1 MTKENERQ
9 VVRHERR
16 VDLTPPVDI
25 YDEGDKVILIADM
38 PGVNPEA
45 LEVRYGRGQL
55 MIHGRQ
61 EDWSEYGS
69 PVLSEFEIGDYR
81 RTFTVGEDI
90 DPAHITAEIK
100 NGVLRINLAKVEARK
115 PQKIAVTVK

>member
-45 LEVRYGRGQL
+45 LEVRYERMESSAQTG
-55 MIHGRQ
+55 
-61 EDWSEYGS
+61 
-69 PVLSEFEIGDYR
+69 
-81 RTFTVGEDI
+81 
-90 DPAHITAEIK
+90 PA
-100 NGVLRINLAKVEARK
+100 RAR
-115 PQKIAVTVK
+115 